1 MIIKKFITTLS
12 LALLLPLQ
20 LAQSQERLSLGWAE
34 KIEISP
40 GGIVMHAKM
49 DTGADYSSLNAN
61 HISEF
66 VREREGIDPK
76 DGQKAKEK
84 WVKFNVV
91 NRYGQNVTLELPIK
105 RYATIKRHGMK
116 SQKRP
121 VVRLGMCIGTNY
133 LEEDVN
139 LVDRTQFEFQM
150 LVGRSFLAG
159 VATIDPSMTY
169 TVNPKCTKEQKN
181 RQS

>member
-1 MIIKKFITTLS
+1 MRTTLVLFTLYLS
-12 LALLLPLQ
+12 SIYFSELVLA
-20 LAQSQERLSLGWAE
+20 QERLSLGWAE

-66 VREREGIDPK
+66 VKEAEGIDPK
-76 DGQKAKEK
+76 DGQKAKSK

-91 NRYGQNVTLELPIK
+91 NRYGQNVTLELPVK
-105 RYATIKRHGMK
+105 RFATIKRHGMK

-121 VVRLGMCIGTNY
+121 VVRLGMCIGKHY

-159 VATIDPSMTY
+159 LATVDPSMTY
-169 TVNPKCTKEQKN
+169 TVNPKCNQDKK
-181 RQS
+181 